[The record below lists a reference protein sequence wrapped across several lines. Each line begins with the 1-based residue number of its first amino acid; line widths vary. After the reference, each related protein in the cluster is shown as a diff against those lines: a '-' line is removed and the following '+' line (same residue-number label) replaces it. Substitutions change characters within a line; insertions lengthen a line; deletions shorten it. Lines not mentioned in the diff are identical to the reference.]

1 MCFVLSCTIYNYVT
15 LLLCVIIL
23 MLCRLGTQL
32 SHIEATEGIT
42 IRWTPESDP
51 FQDYLS
57 LKRFKER
64 ERLLESMSVTA
75 RERWFLL
82 KLKAKFAGMFVH
94 NYDLCMH
101 TCTVSHSDYN
111 YADGQYLASRLS
123 KSITRESTRLKGLV
137 TSYNGLAMES
147 ERLSWH
153 DVTDL
158 SSSLWSRGVLRA
170 DHGLIPKSIKLDSVA
185 AHHNILRAEEEIS
198 LIKTEM
204 VAVVSFYLK
213 DREILLQ
220 GIQQLHDAD
229 RSCYTT
235 GCIFV
240 LQLAC
245 LNVELKLY
253 SVTKSFGRF
262 VELPDVP
269 LSDFIFTQ
277 HKVDFGVLHSRVE
290 TSVGTLDSF
299 DRSSESASDDGNLK
313 VGSII
318 IYSSS
323 IGSSSM

>member
-1 MCFVLSCTIYNYVT
+1 MNSYICLGSFLLCRDEISTSSGTSQNHLRTLLVKFNQYVFCVKCTIYNYVT

-82 KLKAKFAGMFVH
+82 KLKAKFAVMFVH

-153 DVTDL
+153 D
-158 SSSLWSRGVLRA
+158 
-170 DHGLIPKSIKLDSVA
+170 I
-185 AHHNILRAEEEIS
+185 
-198 LIKTEM
+198 TE
-204 VAVVSFYLK
+204 
-213 DREILLQ
+213 
-220 GIQQLHDAD
+220 
-229 RSCYTT
+229 
-235 GCIFV
+235 
-240 LQLAC
+240 LARC
-245 LNVELKLY
+245 
-253 SVTKSFGRF
+253 
-262 VELPDVP
+262 
-269 LSDFIFTQ
+269 
-277 HKVDFGVLHSRVE
+277 H
-290 TSVGTLDSF
+290 
-299 DRSSESASDDGNLK
+299 
-313 VGSII
+313 
-318 IYSSS
+318 
-323 IGSSSM
+323 